1 MAGGGGGGGHGPSS
15 GNDLSS
21 IQLMSLNAA
30 GANGGNIGVNSTPMM
45 MMAALN
51 NASVQ
56 QQNQQQHNQQQQ
68 QQKAKSR
75 ASSQSSDDM
84 GDIPLAQLALAQAP
98 VPGAEVLIPEAA
110 VPVTMPAAAAMVGGA
125 TVRPVT
131 ATPTHGAIQAPSVS
145 RTANQLPLSNT
156 AVTPTSHMKMAGFLE
171 TSLSA
176 NQHQQQHQYQQQQ
189 AAAPPAAVI
198 ESGSSGVHSTVQLN
212 KPTPTSPPSEHL
224 QLQLPRPMHNP
235 NTTDAPLIELDAI
248 EEKLCSLL
256 STASA
261 AIRIMG
267 GGVNGSEESS
277 GSGDDVIALKPTVKE
292 FMVGVAEVQAGLR
305 WQHAQLVRSRIP
317 VRAQAAFQS
326 DVAGVERDLVLW
338 EDVARLLADAVD
350 EGLAISA
357 AATTESSA

>member
-1 MAGGGGGGGHGPSS
+1 
-15 GNDLSS
+15 
-21 IQLMSLNAA
+21 
-30 GANGGNIGVNSTPMM
+30 
-45 MMAALN
+45 MAALN

-56 QQNQQQHNQQQQ
+56 QQNQQQQQQQ
-68 QQKAKSR
+68 QQKDKSR
-75 ASSQSSDDM
+75 ASSQS
-84 GDIPLAQLALAQAP
+84 
-98 VPGAEVLIPEAA
+98 PG
-110 VPVTMPAAAAMVGGA
+110 TSTGA
-125 TVRPVT
+125 RGRSASSRSSSTSGNASSSSSSSSNGRRRNCPFSHCDT
-131 ATPTHGAIQAPSVS
+131 NTWSHTGAKP
-145 RTANQLPLSNT
+145 
-156 AVTPTSHMKMAGFLE
+156 
-171 TSLSA
+171 
-176 NQHQQQHQYQQQQ
+176 
-189 AAAPPAAVI
+189 PPAVVI

-235 NTTDAPLIELDAI
+235 NTTDDPLTELDAI

-277 GSGDDVIALKPTVKE
+277 GSGDDVVALKPTVKE

-357 AATTESSA
+357 AAATESSA

>member
-1 MAGGGGGGGHGPSS
+1 MSGHQPINNSNNNNSNNNNSLNLFGAGFGGNNNGMDTSNGMNLFNNFNDLSSFGVDLNALEMAGGGGGGSHGPSS

-98 VPGAEVLIPEAA
+98 VQGQNDNASSSNSNGRRRNCPPSHCDTNTWSHTG
-110 VPVTMPAAAAMVGGA
+110 
-125 TVRPVT
+125 
-131 ATPTHGAIQAPSVS
+131 PSVS

-156 AVTPTSHMKMAGFLE
+156 AVTPTSSINITAA
-171 TSLSA
+171 SSSA
-176 NQHQQQHQYQQQQ
+176 
-189 AAAPPAAVI
+189 ARCVI
-198 ESGSSGVHSTVQLN
+198 ESGSSGVHST
-212 KPTPTSPPSEHL
+212 HG
-224 QLQLPRPMHNP
+224 
-235 NTTDAPLIELDAI
+235 I
-248 EEKLCSLL
+248 C
-256 STASA
+256 

-305 WQHAQLVRSRIP
+305 WQHAQLV
-317 VRAQAAFQS
+317 S